1 MAQGLNAILNLRA
14 KLSAINDSLRDNTL
28 VIASLS
34 KPINEAQV
42 CELNSEQQLYE
53 YGVNAL
59 GVEISSYQ
67 PYAPTTVY
75 DKELNGQPSDRVT
88 LRNKGYFHGSFFV
101 KFGKDGLAID
111 ATDSKRDKL
120 VGKYGKQ
127 IFGLTPESKTYVSNE
142 ILKPELLDEIKAIL
156 YGHK

>member
-34 KPINEAQV
+34 KPINEAQI

-88 LRNKGYFHGSFFV
+88 LRREGDFHGSFFV
-101 KFGKDGLAID
+101 KFGKVGFAID

-120 VGKYGKQ
+120 VRKYGKQ

>member
-1 MAQGLNAILNLRA
+1 MAQGLNAILDLRA

-34 KPINEAQV
+34 KPINEAQI
-42 CELNSEQQLYE
+42 CELNSEQQLYD

-59 GVEISSYQ
+59 GVDISDYQ
-67 PYAPTTVY
+67 PYAPLTIGI
-75 DKELNGQPSDRVT
+75 KRSKGQPSDRVT
-88 LRNKGYFHGSFFV
+88 LRDNGDFHGSFFV

-111 ATDSKRDKL
+111 ATDRKRDKL
-120 VGKYGKQ
+120 VSKYGKQ

-142 ILKPELLDEIKAIL
+142 ILKPELLEEIKAIL

>member
-14 KLSAINDSLRDNTL
+14 KLSAINDSLSDNTL
-28 VIASLS
+28 IIASLS
-34 KPINEAQV
+34 KPINEAQI
-42 CELNSEQQLYE
+42 CELNSEKQLYE

-67 PYAPTTVY
+67 PYAPSTVY
-75 DKELNGQPSDRVT
+75 DKRSKGQPSDRVT
-88 LRNKGYFHGSFFV
+88 LRGEGDYHGSFFV
-101 KFGKDGLAID
+101 KFGKVGLTID

-120 VGKYGKQ
+120 VGKYGKL

>member
-14 KLSAINDSLRDNTL
+14 KLSAINDSLMDNTL

-34 KPINEAQV
+34 KPINEAQI
-42 CELNSEQQLYE
+42 CELNSEQQLYD

-67 PYAPTTVY
+67 PYAPLTIEI
-75 DKELNGQPSDRVT
+75 KAMNGQPSDRVT
-88 LRNKGYFHGSFFV
+88 LRDNGDFHDSFFV
-101 KFGKDGLAID
+101 KFGKDGMEID

-120 VGKYGKQ
+120 VRKYGKQ
-127 IFGLTPESKTYVSNE
+127 IFGLTQESKTYVSNE
-142 ILKPELLDEIKAIL
+142 IVKPELLDEIKAIL

>member
-34 KPINEAQV
+34 KPINEAQI
-42 CELNSEQQLYE
+42 CELNSEKQLYD

-59 GVEISSYQ
+59 GVEISDYQ
-67 PYAPTTVY
+67 PYAQFTVY
-75 DKELNGQPSDRVT
+75 AKRSKGQPSDRVT
-88 LRNKGYFHGSFFV
+88 LRDTGDFHGSFFV
-101 KFGKDGLAID
+101 KFGKDGFVID

-120 VGKYGKQ
+120 VRKYGKQ

>member
-34 KPINEAQV
+34 KPINEAQI

-88 LRNKGYFHGSFFV
+88 LRREGDFHGSFF
-101 KFGKDGLAID
+101 
-111 ATDSKRDKL
+111 TNEL
-120 VGKYGKQ
+120 VS
-127 IFGLTPESKTYVSNE
+127 LTVCCIYRQD
-142 ILKPELLDEIKAIL
+142 I
-156 YGHK
+156 

>member
-34 KPINEAQV
+34 KPINEAQI

-88 LRNKGYFHGSFFV
+88 LRREGDFHGSFFV
-101 KFGKDGLAID
+101 KFGSDVFAID

-120 VGKYGKQ
+120 VRKYGKQ

-156 YGHK
+156 YGSK

>member
-34 KPINEAQV
+34 KPINEAQI

-59 GVEISSYQ
+59 GVDISDYQ
-67 PYAPTTVY
+67 PYAGLTVY
-75 DKELNGQPSDRVT
+75 AKGLKGQPSDRVT
-88 LRNKGYFHGSFFV
+88 LRDNGDFHGSFFV
-101 KFGKDGLAID
+101 KFGKVGLAID

-120 VGKYGKQ
+120 VSKYGKQ

>member
-14 KLSAINDSLRDNTL
+14 KLSAINDSLSDNTL

-34 KPINEAQV
+34 KPINEAQI
-42 CELNSEQQLYE
+42 CELNSEQQLYD

-67 PYAPTTVY
+67 PYSPFTIGI
-75 DKELNGQPSDRVT
+75 KKMNGQPSDRVT
-88 LRNKGYFHGSFFV
+88 LRDTGDFHGSFFV

-120 VGKYGKQ
+120 VSKYGKQ
-127 IFGLTPESKTYVSNE
+127 IFGLTQESKTYVSNE

-156 YGHK
+156 YGSK

>member
-14 KLSAINDSLRDNTL
+14 KLSAINDGLRDNTL

-34 KPINEAQV
+34 KPINEAQI
-42 CELNSEQQLYE
+42 CELNSEQQLYD

-75 DKELNGQPSDRVT
+75 EKELKGQPSDRVT
-88 LRNKGYFHGSFFV
+88 LRNKRDFHGSFFV
-101 KFGKDGLAID
+101 KFGKVGLTID

-120 VGKYGKQ
+120 VSKYGKQ
-127 IFGLTPESKTYVSNE
+127 IFGLTQESKTYVSNE
-142 ILKPELLDEIKAIL
+142 ILKPELLDEIKATL

>member
-34 KPINEAQV
+34 KPINEAQI

-59 GVEISSYQ
+59 GVDISDYQ
-67 PYAPTTVY
+67 PYAPLTIGI
-75 DKELNGQPSDRVT
+75 KRSKGQPSDRVT
-88 LRNKGYFHGSFFV
+88 LRDNGDFHGSFFV
-101 KFGKDGLAID
+101 KFGKDGMEID

-127 IFGLTPESKTYVSNE
+127 IFGLTQESKTYVSNE

>member
-34 KPINEAQV
+34 KPINEAQI
-42 CELNSEQQLYE
+42 CELNSEQQLYDH
-53 YGVNAL
+53 GVNAL
-59 GVEISSYQ
+59 GVDISDYQ
-67 PYAPTTVY
+67 PYARFTVY
-75 DKELNGQPSDRVT
+75 VKRSNGQPSDRVT
-88 LRNKGYFHGSFFV
+88 LRDNGDFHGSFFV

-120 VGKYGKQ
+120 VRKYGKQ

>member
-1 MAQGLNAILNLRA
+1 MAQGLNAILDLRA
-14 KLSAINDSLRDNTL
+14 KLSAINDSLMDNTL

-34 KPINEAQV
+34 KPINEAQI
-42 CELNSEQQLYE
+42 CELNSEQQLYD

-67 PYAPTTVY
+67 PYAPLTIDIKTT
-75 DKELNGQPSDRVT
+75 KGQPSDRVT
-88 LRNKGYFHGSFFV
+88 LRDTGDFHGSFFV
-101 KFGKDGLAID
+101 KFGKDGLVID

-120 VGKYGKQ
+120 VRKYGKQ
-127 IFGLTPESKTYVSNE
+127 IFGLTQESKTYVSNE
-142 ILKPELLDEIKAIL
+142 IVKPELLDEIKAIL

>member
-34 KPINEAQV
+34 KPINEAQI
-42 CELNSEQQLYE
+42 CELNSEQQLYD

-59 GVEISSYQ
+59 GVDISDYQ
-67 PYAPTTVY
+67 PYAQFTVY
-75 DKELNGQPSDRVT
+75 AKGLKGQPSDRVT
-88 LRNKGYFHGSFFV
+88 LRDNGDFHGSFFV
-101 KFGKDGLAID
+101 KFGKDGFVID

-120 VGKYGKQ
+120 VRKYGKQ
-127 IFGLTPESKTYVSNE
+127 IFGLTQESKTYVSNE
-142 ILKPELLDEIKAIL
+142 IVKPELLDEIKAIL

>member
-34 KPINEAQV
+34 KPINEAQI
-42 CELNSEQQLYE
+42 CELNSEKQLYD

-59 GVEISSYQ
+59 GVEISDYQ
-67 PYAPTTVY
+67 PYAQFTVY
-75 DKELNGQPSDRVT
+75 AKGLKGQPSDRVT
-88 LRNKGYFHGSFFV
+88 LRDNGDFHGSFFV
-101 KFGKDGLAID
+101 KFGKDGFVID

-120 VGKYGKQ
+120 VRKYGKQ
-127 IFGLTPESKTYVSNE
+127 IFGLTQESKTYVSNE
-142 ILKPELLDEIKAIL
+142 IVKPELLDEIKAIL

>member
-34 KPINEAQV
+34 KPINEAQI
-42 CELNSEQQLYE
+42 CELNSEQQLYD

-59 GVEISSYQ
+59 GVDISDYQ
-67 PYAPTTVY
+67 PYAQFTVY
-75 DKELNGQPSDRVT
+75 AKGLKGQPSDRVT
-88 LRNKGYFHGSFFV
+88 LRDTGDFHGSFFV
-101 KFGKDGLAID
+101 KFGKDGFVID

-120 VGKYGKQ
+120 VRKYGKQ
-127 IFGLTPESKTYVSNE
+127 IFGLTQESKTYVSNE
-142 ILKPELLDEIKAIL
+142 IVKPELLDEIKAIL

>member
-34 KPINEAQV
+34 KPINEAQI
-42 CELNSEQQLYE
+42 CELNSEQQLYD

-59 GVEISSYQ
+59 GVDISDYQ
-67 PYAPTTVY
+67 PYAPLTIGI
-75 DKELNGQPSDRVT
+75 KRSKGQPSDRVT
-88 LRNKGYFHGSFFV
+88 LRDNGDFHGSFFV
-101 KFGKDGLAID
+101 KFGSDGLAMD
-111 ATDSKRDKL
+111 TTDSKRDKL
-120 VGKYGKQ
+120 VRKYGKQ

>member
-34 KPINEAQV
+34 KPTNEAQI
-42 CELNSEQQLYE
+42 CELNSEQQLYDN
-53 YGVNAL
+53 GVNAL
-59 GVEISSYQ
+59 GVDISSYQ
-67 PYAPTTVY
+67 PYAPMTIGI
-75 DKELNGQPSDRVT
+75 KKMNGQPSDRVT
-88 LRNKGYFHGSFFV
+88 LRDTGDFHNSFFV
-101 KFGKDGLAID
+101 KFGKDGFAID
-111 ATDSKRDKL
+111 ATDSKRNDL
-120 VGKYGKQ
+120 VSKYGKQ
-127 IFGLTPESKTYVSNE
+127 IFGLTQESKTYVSNE

>member
-14 KLSAINDSLRDNTL
+14 KLSAINDGLRDNTL

-34 KPINEAQV
+34 KPVNEAQI
-42 CELNSEQQLYE
+42 CELNSEQQLYD

-59 GVEISSYQ
+59 GVDISDYQ
-67 PYAPTTVY
+67 PYSPFTIGI
-75 DKELNGQPSDRVT
+75 KKMKGQPSDRVT
-88 LRNKGYFHGSFFV
+88 LRDTGDFHSSFFV

-127 IFGLTPESKTYVSNE
+127 IFGLTQESKTYVSNE